1 MDERGPADRTRGVG
15 LANDAGSKSSRSSR
29 ISQPSNQPPPSPSQR
44 PFSPDPDIERVSLL
58 ALDVDGVLTDGSI
71 YLDDQGIETKRFHV
85 RDGFGIKLWQKM
97 GFEVAILTGRT
108 GQAVQHRMRELG
120 VKLVIQGALDKSQG
134 LEFLLKE
141 SRREASELAY
151 IGDDWPDLPVLR
163 RVGYPMSV
171 ADGDARAKALSRFVT
186 SANGGHGAVR
196 EAIEHL
202 LDRKGLISRAL
213 GLYDSP

>member
-1 MDERGPADRTRGVG
+1 MHPHT
-15 LANDAGSKSSRSSR
+15 
-29 ISQPSNQPPPSPSQR
+29 PPSE
-44 PFSPDPDIERVSLL
+44 PDPKGRPLGPPVDFARITLL

-71 YLDDQGIETKRFHV
+71 YLDDQGVETKRFHV

-120 VKLVIQGALDKSQG
+120 VKLVIQGALDKGQG
-134 LEFLLKE
+134 LDFLLSE
-141 SRREASELAY
+141 ARREPSEVAY
-151 IGDDWPDLPVLR
+151 VGDDWPDLPVLR

-171 ADGDARAKALSRFVT
+171 ADGDPLAKALSRFVT

-202 LDRKGLISRAL
+202 LDRKALISRAL

>member
-29 ISQPSNQPPPSPSQR
+29 ISQPPPFPSQR

-120 VKLVIQGALDKSQG
+120 VKLVIQGALDKAHG

-141 SRREASELAY
+141 ARREASEVAY